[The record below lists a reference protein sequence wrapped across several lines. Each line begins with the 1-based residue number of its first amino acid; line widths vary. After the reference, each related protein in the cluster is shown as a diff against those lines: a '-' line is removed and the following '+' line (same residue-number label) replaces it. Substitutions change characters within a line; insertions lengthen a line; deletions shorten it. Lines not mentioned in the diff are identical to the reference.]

1 MATVGFRLQ
10 IIPYPGYTGCV
21 LRGRGGANLSCF
33 SEDLR
38 AKHLITPWC
47 TFSMQSRKLDHYSQV
62 TIDFSFII
70 RNLSLECI
78 DFIVNI
84 AVEPHKRVAYTLI
97 SLANE

>member
-1 MATVGFRLQ
+1 
-10 IIPYPGYTGCV
+10 
-21 LRGRGGANLSCF
+21 
-33 SEDLR
+33 
-38 AKHLITPWC
+38 
-47 TFSMQSRKLDHYSQV
+47 MQSRKLDHYSQV